1 MQNDF
6 SRKTTISKF
15 EKFGGNSTGYS
26 ENIITRSS
34 TTAMQ
39 KPQNDKISESN
50 ILGNRLK

>member
-6 SRKTTISKF
+6 SRKMTISR
-15 EKFGGNSTGYS
+15 FGGNSTGYS

-39 KPQNDKISESN
+39 KPQKDKISESN
-50 ILGNRLK
+50 VLGNRLK